1 MDSREIIENKALET
15 KKNEVKETTNRN
27 KILKYDAEEN
37 KFILSLVKALFF
49 LILALSGNF
58 LAETLSC
65 QTQKIFQH
73 MYAKHIVLFF
83 MIYFTIDIVERGG
96 QEPSDPAKQLMDA
109 SILYIAFHLFTK
121 MDFSFTIVIFLM
133 LCAIY
138 IIGNYRNLYEYRK
151 DKLKK
156 NPKMKDLV
164 WEYEKTDKN
173 LQSIQMYLYYG
184 SIAGILTGS
193 FLYFLRKKQE
203 YGNKFSLYKFF
214 EGVEV
219 CKSLR

>member
-65 QTQKIFQH
+65 QTQQIFQH